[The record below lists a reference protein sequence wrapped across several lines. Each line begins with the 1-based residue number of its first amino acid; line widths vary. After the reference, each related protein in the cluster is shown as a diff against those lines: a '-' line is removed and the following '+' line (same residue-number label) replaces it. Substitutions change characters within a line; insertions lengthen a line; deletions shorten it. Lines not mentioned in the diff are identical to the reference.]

1 MNKIVTLILAGG
13 DSSRFWPLRDKHFIK
28 FLDKPLIC
36 YSISQLIK
44 FGFTDIVIV
53 VSQENQAKYEILRSF
68 FTNINLNL
76 VTQVNFLGMAG
87 AVISAAKFI
96 KENPVLIVGP
106 SDIHENILLDDFT
119 KLLRTKPEGI
129 LAGIALDKYFPG
141 GYLTVK
147 KDIVTGIVEKP
158 SPNKLPSNIVNFV
171 FDYLVKG
178 DLLLDSIKKINTKR
192 DDHYEQ
198 AIELLIKKGHNFK
211 FLPYKGFW
219 GYLKYPWNLLDINS
233 YFLNKIHKIKIKSS
247 EIADSSNIV
256 GNVIIE
262 EGVKIME
269 NVKIIGPVY
278 IGKGTIIGQNCLIR
292 ESMIGNNC
300 VIGFS
305 TEIARSHIGDNCWF
319 HNNYIGDS
327 VLSENISMGA
337 GAILANYKLNKQPV
351 KSVIGGKQIITGK
364 IKLGALIGSNV
375 NIGVNASIM
384 PGVKI
389 GQNSVVGS
397 GVVLD
402 IDLPEKKVCY
412 FKNENYTITDNKF

>member
-141 GYLTVK
+141 GY
-147 KDIVTGIVEKP
+147 
-158 SPNKLPSNIVNFV
+158 
-171 FDYLVKG
+171 
-178 DLLLDSIKKINTKR
+178 
-192 DDHYEQ
+192 
-198 AIELLIKKGHNFK
+198 
-211 FLPYKGFW
+211 
-219 GYLKYPWNLLDINS
+219 
-233 YFLNKIHKIKIKSS
+233 
-247 EIADSSNIV
+247 
-256 GNVIIE
+256 
-262 EGVKIME
+262 
-269 NVKIIGPVY
+269 
-278 IGKGTIIGQNCLIR
+278 
-292 ESMIGNNC
+292 
-300 VIGFS
+300 
-305 TEIARSHIGDNCWF
+305 
-319 HNNYIGDS
+319 
-327 VLSENISMGA
+327 
-337 GAILANYKLNKQPV
+337 
-351 KSVIGGKQIITGK
+351 
-364 IKLGALIGSNV
+364 
-375 NIGVNASIM
+375 
-384 PGVKI
+384 
-389 GQNSVVGS
+389 
-397 GVVLD
+397 
-402 IDLPEKKVCY
+402 
-412 FKNENYTITDNKF
+412 